1 MEKKMKHTRIFITLI
16 CATLCALA
24 AGCKKNNGG
33 GVWDDNSTA
42 GNYKGSA
49 RSLWGNEDNS
59 GDDFFGPSNEDFIGL
74 KDEDLRSQFTDG
86 AIPQPKVS
94 PGEAGSSI
102 PGLDSFHTPT
112 GAEAAV
118 FKNVYFSTDDHILRG
133 KDYIN
138 IIDRISTY
146 LKSHENVYL
155 FISGHCDERGPE
167 AYNLSLGARRAN
179 YIRSLLV
186 QKGVDPERIHTV
198 SYGKE
203 RPVDLGH
210 NQEAW
215 TKNRRGEFRIY
226 RK

>member
-1 MEKKMKHTRIFITLI
+1 MKQTRTLI
-16 CATLCALA
+16 TIICAITCGLVT
-24 AGCKKNNGG
+24 GCKRNNGG
-33 GVWDDNSTA
+33 GVWDDNSTS
-42 GNYKGSA
+42 GNYRGSRGSA
-49 RSLWGNEDNS
+49 SSLWGQEASAD
-59 GDDFFGPSNEDFIGL
+59 DDFFGPSDEDFIGL

-86 AIPQPKVS
+86 AIPQPKVT
-94 PGEAGSSI
+94 PGEIGSSV
-102 PGLDSFHTPT
+102 PSLDNFRSAT
-112 GAEAAV
+112 GSESAI
-118 FKNVYFSTDDHILRG
+118 FKNVYFNTDDHILRG
-133 KDYIN
+133 KEYTA
-138 IIDRISTY
+138 IIDRIAAY

-155 FISGHCDERGPE
+155 FVSGHCDERGPE

-215 TKNRRGEFRIY
+215 SKNRRGEFRIY
-226 RK
+226 QK